1 MDPDVPVPQELSQP
15 PLPTGRHHPGRGAA
29 ILCPPVWGKGAP
41 WQAGAWRGWHP
52 GRGVSFPRRCA
63 PFPLAINNPSL
74 CFPEGWPPPRS
85 PYQRCHPPAWG
96 RGGVLVNLTSACY
109 QGKLISLE
117 TVHQTVWH
125 LTVHEQEQRRHNLHI
140 GLLSLIIFTVSDFH
154 LCVVLSWASADI
166 CMKYRFILVFVAFVS
181 HVAVCYVL

>member
-1 MDPDVPVPQELSQP
+1 MLNCYWLASLSSWVFRKGMPLFFPTKPHAPIPQLKKLNSFKLWIIP
-15 PLPTGRHHPGRGAA
+15 CSSTSHLPLRYDFQSKL
-29 ILCPPVWGKGAP
+29 LCKKNR
-41 WQAGAWRGWHP
+41 Q
-52 GRGVSFPRRCA
+52 
-63 PFPLAINNPSL
+63 II
-74 CFPEGWPPPRS
+74 
-85 PYQRCHPPAWG
+85 
-96 RGGVLVNLTSACY
+96 VNLTSACY

-181 HVAVCYVL
+181 HVAVCYVLWMECMCPWKPGTLWDVTIPIPE